1 MIKEIIHCDKCNS
14 DNVIHEPKRGPVQE
28 NHRTMTEV
36 IEQKKYNM
44 VCCLQEILQ
53 NCWMKVGIFF
63 WLIPLNLEC

>member
-44 VCCLQEILQ
+44 VNAVYNYQH
-53 NCWMKVGIFF
+53 
-63 WLIPLNLEC
+63 